1 MDWETYIIQRLIF
14 SINSGRSGSQYL
26 AKLLDSAKE
35 VTAFHEAEPKMIG
48 KYLRLIEKNLQRK
61 YKKRQFKG
69 QFIEKQLAKLSCG
82 QVYCNTTHMFIKTFY
97 DVVMEKFQKN
107 EVEVIILKKKLS
119 ESLINECDK

>member
-48 KYLRLIEKNLQRK
+48 KYLRLIEKK
-61 YKKRQFKG
+61 TYKESIKNDSSKG
-69 QFIEKQLAKLSCG
+69 SL
-82 QVYCNTTHMFIKTFY
+82 
-97 DVVMEKFQKN
+97 
-107 EVEVIILKKKLS
+107 LKKS
-119 ESLINECDK
+119 